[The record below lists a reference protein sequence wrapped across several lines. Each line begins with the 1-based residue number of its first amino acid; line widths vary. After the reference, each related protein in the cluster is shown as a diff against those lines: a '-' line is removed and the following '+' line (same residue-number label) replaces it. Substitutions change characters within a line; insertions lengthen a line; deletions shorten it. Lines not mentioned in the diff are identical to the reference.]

1 MTDITEKFI
10 KFPFI
15 PLNFQ
20 LQLENKLDNLTTAIR
35 KIKKLK
41 DSNQSKIIYNP
52 ITCDLE
58 ITCTIGDSMCR
69 LTTSTIPNSSQ
80 IKIYYYSHGIPTG
93 YEVQYFNP
101 KQLSGHLQYH
111 LLTSEDLKQ
120 QGEFEQ
126 QKQERED
133 ALEKAHDSSPQ
144 TCGGIDKCKHC
155 QGERSYD
162 ETSAHQHLGGY
173 T

>member
-1 MTDITEKFI
+1 MTDIPEKII

-15 PLNFQ
+15 PISFQ
-20 LQLENKLDNLTTAIR
+20 PVNNLANLITAIR
-35 KIKKLK
+35 KINQLK

-52 ITCDLE
+52 ITYDLV
-58 ITCTIGDSMCR
+58 ITCTIGNSMCR

-80 IKIYYYSHGIPTG
+80 IKIYYYSHGILTG

-111 LLTSEDLKQ
+111 LLTQEDLEKQ
-120 QGEFEQ
+120 RVFRQ
-126 QKQERED
+126 QEQERED
-133 ALEKAHDSSPQ
+133 ALEKAHNSFPKNCDPNTCTFCKENRLWDSCLPRPPG
-144 TCGGIDKCKHC
+144 T
-155 QGERSYD
+155 
-162 ETSAHQHLGGY
+162 Y

>member
-1 MTDITEKFI
+1 MRSGATFQLSIANHSPQRPKPDITSSAM
-10 KFPFI
+10 
-15 PLNFQ
+15 N
-20 LQLENKLDNLTTAIR
+20 
-35 KIKKLK
+35 
-41 DSNQSKIIYNP
+41 
-52 ITCDLE
+52 
-58 ITCTIGDSMCR
+58 
-69 LTTSTIPNSSQ
+69 TIPNSSQ
-80 IKIYYYSHGIPTG
+80 IKIYYYSHGILTG

-111 LLTSEDLKQ
+111 HLTSEDLKQ

-126 QKQERED
+126 QQQERED

-155 QGERSYD
+155 QDERSYD
-162 ETSAHQHLGGY
+162 ETSAHLHLGGY